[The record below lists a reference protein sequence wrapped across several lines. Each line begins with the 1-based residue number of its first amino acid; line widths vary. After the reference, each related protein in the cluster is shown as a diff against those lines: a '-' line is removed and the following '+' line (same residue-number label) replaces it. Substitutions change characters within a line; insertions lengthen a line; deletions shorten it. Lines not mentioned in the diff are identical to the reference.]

1 MCIIKIGYN
10 TTYSPLSILWIEEK
24 GTILI
29 SMHKQDES
37 SQTLYTPKLHVYSYT
52 CNGWP
57 EIISLGLWVP
67 IPQINTRIL
76 GDLDFIVCQW

>member
-1 MCIIKIGYN
+1 MV
-10 TTYSPLSILWIEEK
+10 
-24 GTILI
+24 TIRPI
-29 SMHKQDES
+29 PHFPYYEYKKKERFSMHKQDES
-37 SQTLYTPKLHVYSYT
+37 SQTLYTPKLYSYT

-57 EIISLGLWVP
+57 DIISLGLWVP

>member
-1 MCIIKIGYN
+1 MV
-10 TTYSPLSILWIEEK
+10 
-24 GTILI
+24 TIRPI
-29 SMHKQDES
+29 PHFPYYEYKKKERFSMHKQDES
-37 SQTLYTPKLHVYSYT
+37 SQTLYTPKLYSYT

-57 EIISLGLWVP
+57 EIISLGLCMP

>member
-1 MCIIKIGYN
+1 MV
-10 TTYSPLSILWIEEK
+10 
-24 GTILI
+24 TIRPI
-29 SMHKQDES
+29 PHFPYYEYKKKERFSMHKQDES
-37 SQTLYTPKLHVYSYT
+37 SQTLYTPKLYGYT

-57 EIISLGLWVP
+57 EIISLGLWMP